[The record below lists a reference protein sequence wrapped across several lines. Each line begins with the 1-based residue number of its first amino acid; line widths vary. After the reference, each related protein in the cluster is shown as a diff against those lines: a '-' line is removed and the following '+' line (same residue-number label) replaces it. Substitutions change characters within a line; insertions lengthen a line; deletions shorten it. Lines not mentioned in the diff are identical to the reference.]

1 MLSLAIYTNSKSDL
15 SIIRNLSD
23 TFINELN
30 INIFDIFLFSDNLNE
45 MANYDLATLSTFHME
60 FYKDYLI
67 FMNLNDYL
75 SYRDRLLTK
84 KIFLYI
90 KDIESLPDNVDR
102 NLLKEF
108 AALFTQKN
116 GSISMVK
123 L

>member
-1 MLSLAIYTNSKSDL
+1 
-15 SIIRNLSD
+15 
-23 TFINELN
+23 
-30 INIFDIFLFSDNLNE
+30 